1 MSKFLHFPNL
11 NALRAI
17 AALLVLIHHAE
28 QFKDVFKLDNY
39 WNIPFIQVI
48 GKLGVVLF
56 FVLSGF
62 LITYLLVNEE
72 KLTKKKIN
80 VKSFYIRR
88 ILRIWPLYYLIIFLS
103 YFIFPYLDIL
113 SVDNISTEILSIKTF
128 LLYIFMLPNMVLSN
142 FGVVPYASQAWSI
155 GTEEQFYL
163 IWPLLFILFRKNK
176 MLLMLSVIIGYIGVK
191 YYLTI
196 NPKNPFGI
204 NLLAFWNTFNIDC
217 MAIGGL
223 TAILSFR
230 NSKILKYVNNNYVFY
245 LISLIVILL
254 MIFGVNFGFF
264 HYEIYA
270 ILFAIIILNLAT
282 NKALAT
288 ILENKIF
295 NYLGGISYGIYMYHS
310 IAIVIAIKLSMYFI
324 IGLIIYP
331 IALFLTIFI
340 SHISY
345 KYLEKPFLKL
355 KKKFS

>member
-62 LITYLLVNEE
+62 LITYLLFNEE
-72 KLTKKKIN
+72 KYSNKIN
-80 VKSFYIRR
+80 IKSFYIRR
-88 ILRIWPLYYLIIFLS
+88 VLRIWPLYYLIIFLS
-103 YFIFPYLDIL
+103 YFVLPYIG
-113 SVDNISTEILSIKTF
+113 ILSIENIPEVISLKTF
-128 LLYIFMLPNMVLSN
+128 LLYIFMLPNLVLSN
-142 FGVVPYASQAWSI
+142 IGFVPYASQTWSI

-163 IWPLLFILFRKNK
+163 IWPLLFILFSKNK
-176 MLLMLSVIIGYIGVK
+176 ILLMLSVIIGYIGVK

-196 NPKNPFGI
+196 NPKNLFGI
-204 NLLAFWNTFNIDC
+204 NLLYFWNTFNIDC

-223 TAILSFR
+223 IAILSFKK
-230 NSKILKYVNNNYVFY
+230 SKVLNYINNNYVFY
-245 LISLIVILL
+245 LSALIVIIL

-282 NKALAT
+282 NKALEA
-288 ILENKIF
+288 ILENKMF
-295 NYLGGISYGIYMYHS
+295 NYLGSISYGIYMYHS
-310 IAIVIAIKLSMYFI
+310 IAIVVAIKLSIYFNLE
-324 IGLIIYP
+324 LIIYP
-331 IALFLTIFI
+331 VALSLTLLF
-340 SHISY
+340 SHLSFN
-345 KYLEKPFLKL
+345 YLEKPFLKL
-355 KKKFS
+355 KNKFS

>member
-17 AALLVLIHHAE
+17 AALLVLIHHTE
-28 QFKDVFKLDNY
+28 QIKNSFNLDSF
-39 WNIPFIQVI
+39 WNVPFFNVI

-62 LITYLLVNEE
+62 LITYLLLNEE
-72 KLTKKKIN
+72 KNTNKIN
-80 VKSFYIRR
+80 VKRFYFRR
-88 ILRIWPLYYLIIFLS
+88 VLKIWPLYYFIIFLS
-103 YFIFPYLDIL
+103 YFVFPYISVL
-113 SVDNISTEILSIKTF
+113 SIDNIQNEVISVKTF
-128 LLYIFMLPNMVLSN
+128 LLYIFMLPNLVLSN

-196 NPKNPFGI
+196 NPKNLFGI
-204 NLLAFWNTFNIDC
+204 NLLDFWNTFNIDC

-223 TAILSFR
+223 TAILSFKK
-230 NSKILKYVNNNYVFY
+230 SKVLNCINNNYVFY
-245 LISLIVILL
+245 LSTLIVIIL

-282 NKALAT
+282 NKALEV
-288 ILENKIF
+288 ILENKMF
-295 NYLGGISYGIYMYHS
+295 NYLGGISYGIYMYQS
-310 IAIVIAIKLSMYFI
+310 IAIVIAIKLSIYFN
-324 IGLIIYP
+324 LELLIYP
-331 IALFLTIFI
+331 VSLSLTLLF
-340 SHISY
+340 SHLSFN
-345 KYLEKPFLKL
+345 YLEKPFLKL
-355 KKKFS
+355 KNKFS

>member
-1 MSKFLHFPNL
+1 MSKYLHFPNL

-17 AALLVLIHHAE
+17 AALLVLIHHIE
-28 QFKDVFKLDNY
+28 QFKNVFNLDNY

-62 LITYLLVNEE
+62 LITYLLMNEE
-72 KLTKKKIN
+72 KNTNKIN
-80 VKSFYIRR
+80 VKGFYIRR
-88 ILRIWPLYYLIIFLS
+88 IIRIWPLYYFIIFLA
-103 YFIFPYLDIL
+103 YFIFPYLEVFSIE
-113 SVDNISTEILSIKTF
+113 NISTEIISIKTF

-245 LISLIVILL
+245 LIALIVILL

-288 ILENKIF
+288 ILENKMF
-295 NYLGGISYGIYMYHS
+295 NYLGGVSYGIYMYHS
-310 IAIVIAIKLSMYFI
+310 IAIVIAIKLSMYFKI
-324 IGLIIYP
+324 DFIIYP
-331 IALFLTIFI
+331 IAILLTILF

-345 KYLEKPFLKL
+345 KHLEKPFLKL
-355 KKKFS
+355 KKRFS

>member
-163 IWPLLFILFRKNK
+163 IWPLLFILFRK
-176 MLLMLSVIIGYIGVK
+176 
-191 YYLTI
+191 
-196 NPKNPFGI
+196 
-204 NLLAFWNTFNIDC
+204 
-217 MAIGGL
+217 
-223 TAILSFR
+223 
-230 NSKILKYVNNNYVFY
+230 
-245 LISLIVILL
+245 
-254 MIFGVNFGFF
+254 
-264 HYEIYA
+264 
-270 ILFAIIILNLAT
+270 
-282 NKALAT
+282 
-288 ILENKIF
+288 
-295 NYLGGISYGIYMYHS
+295 
-310 IAIVIAIKLSMYFI
+310 
-324 IGLIIYP
+324 
-331 IALFLTIFI
+331 
-340 SHISY
+340 
-345 KYLEKPFLKL
+345 
-355 KKKFS
+355 KKCY